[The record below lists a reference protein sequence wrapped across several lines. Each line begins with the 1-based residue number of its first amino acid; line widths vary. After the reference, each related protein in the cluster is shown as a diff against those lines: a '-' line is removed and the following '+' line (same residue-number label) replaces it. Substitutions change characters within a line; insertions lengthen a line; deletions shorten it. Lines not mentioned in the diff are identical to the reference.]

1 MSPGGGSQDPLAKD
15 RQAWGDQIPAAEAEL
30 PRVYASW
37 TLADGEGWSRW
48 TQGFGEEVPCSGRN
62 TKEVWGGGGTGH
74 RVGAGGIVFSV
85 ITALGHLLSDPF
97 PVARPLFLRLCSV
110 IP

>member
-62 TKEVWGGGGTGH
+62 TKEVGGGRH
-74 RVGAGGIVFSV
+74 RAQEARGILGDQSREVKAG
-85 ITALGHLLSDPF
+85 LS
-97 PVARPLFLRLCSV
+97 
-110 IP
+110 